1 MKANDT
7 IIDRLI
13 ACRNEIQLLAES
25 IDCGDECWVRLGI
38 ANRHLERLVSGTMEL
53 SRGVEDDVSRCF
65 LSTQEWLNTQ
75 GIVAARP
82 PATHAGPPAP
92 PAL

>member
-1 MKANDT
+1 MKANT

-25 IDCGDECWVRLGI
+25 IDCGDGCWVRLGI
-38 ANRHLERLVSGTMEL
+38 SNRHLERLVSGTMEL
-53 SRGVEDDVSRCF
+53 SRGVEDDMSRCF

-75 GIVAARP
+75 GIAARA
-82 PATHAGPPAP
+82 PAAPAGPPVP